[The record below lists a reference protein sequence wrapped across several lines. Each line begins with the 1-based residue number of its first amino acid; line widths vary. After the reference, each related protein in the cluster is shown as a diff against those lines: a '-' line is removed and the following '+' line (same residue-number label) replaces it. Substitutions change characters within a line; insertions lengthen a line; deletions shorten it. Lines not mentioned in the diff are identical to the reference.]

1 MSQDHT
7 TRFPLWFLV
16 DVLAA
21 GAFTTTINVTL
32 LSPLLPHIAADFGV
46 SDASA
51 GQLGT
56 LTAITAGLVALLIT
70 PLIDRYSRRLVLQ
83 FEAALL
89 FAATLLSV
97 FAPSFALLALSRILA
112 GIGGAIIF
120 GVCLAATADLFT
132 EAPRRNRAIGILSTA
147 STLGVIVGL
156 PVLTQIASRS
166 SWRWALGVLLPLTVI
181 VFAGTFGLPASTPG
195 RAGSIRGSWVN
206 GYRVVIGDRTTL
218 ALLGVIV
225 CLAATWFAWLIYFG
239 AFAQTVIGIGAGLL
253 SALVLAG
260 GGAEIVA
267 NNAAPSLLQRVPAR
281 PLMGVTIAVLGLS
294 LLGIG
299 TVLAEP
305 WSLFLFI
312 TIASFTSV
320 LLFLVVSILLLDS
333 IPTARGAV
341 MALQSAGFEAGGA
354 LGISGMGLA
363 LVVVS
368 DYPAAYRLIGLFAL
382 LVLVPV
388 ALFAA
393 RRRPAAP
400 TPEPGPV
407 TAPL

>member
-1 MSQDHT
+1 MSQDQP

-16 DVLAA
+16 GVLAA

-32 LSPLLPHIAADFGV
+32 LSPLLPNIAGDFGI

-83 FEAALL
+83 IE
-89 FAATLLSV
+89 ATLLFVATVLSV
-97 FAPSFALLALSRILA
+97 IAPSFAILAVSRILA
-112 GIGGAIIF
+112 GVGGAVIM
-120 GVCLAATADLFT
+120 GVCFAATADLFP
-132 EAPRRNRAIGILSTA
+132 EAPRRNRAIGIISTA

-156 PVLTQIASRS
+156 PMLTQVASLLN
-166 SWRWALGVLLPLTVI
+166 WRWAIGVLLPLTVI
-181 VFAGTFGLPASTPG
+181 LFTGTLGLPGRTPE
-195 RAGSIRGSWVN
+195 RTGSIRGSWLS
-206 GYRVVIGDRTTL
+206 GYRIVIANRMTL

-239 AFAQTVIGIGAGLL
+239 AFAQTVIGVSAGLL
-253 SALVLAG
+253 SILFLAG
-260 GGAEIVA
+260 GGGEIVA
-267 NNAAPSLLQRVPAR
+267 NNVAPSLLQRVPVR
-281 PLMGVTIAVLGLS
+281 SLMGVTIAVLGLS
-294 LLGIG
+294 LLGAG
-299 TVLAEP
+299 TVFTEP
-305 WSLFLFI
+305 WTLFIFI

-320 LLFLVVSILLLDS
+320 LLFLVVGILLLDS

-363 LVVVS
+363 LVLAG
-368 DYPAAYRLIGLFAL
+368 DYPAAYRVVGLFAL
-382 LVLVPV
+382 LVLAPV
-388 ALFAA
+388 ALYAA
-393 RRRPAAP
+393 RRQPAAP
-400 TPEPGPV
+400 TPEPV
-407 TAPL
+407 AAPW